1 MHSFVDRY
9 GAARCGPVPQWIL
22 SLAML
27 VFTADFA
34 VSAPYPPQGLS
45 SEWVQPDGTVLQ
57 LKMYGDEFYARTE
70 TAEGYTVLFSAT
82 DNTYYYAEPE
92 TNGRSLRRSRTRAT
106 LPPPTGL
113 VKHLKEPRDVVS
125 AIRASNIQRYAPDRA
140 AKWKARKEAVL
151 QQRINANPAKSVS
164 GVALDAGEPV
174 PALERFVST
183 RAASGSR
190 VGLVILAQFPDDPAT
205 GSVDPTNFP
214 TTQSAMERYS
224 NEIGYSDNGNT
235 GSIRDYYADQ
245 SSGALDFTQL
255 VSTIV
260 TLPHP
265 RNYYNYA
272 DYPANTAYR
281 LMGSAG
287 RMLVA
292 DAVAQLKASGFDF
305 STVSLDAYDRVLA
318 TSLMFAGNMSGVWA
332 QGLWPH
338 AWTMPSYTD
347 VGIPGEPRYIYAYQI
362 TNVANAAPVIGT
374 MCHELGHLLL
384 SYPDFY
390 DTDSSDGASA
400 GVGEHSLMGSG
411 NYLNGGRT
419 PAPIDLYLKEFSG
432 WATITDLSLNVAT
445 QQSLTAGGHGYRLR
459 KPGNSAEYFLIENR
473 SDDDRWASHAPDKGI
488 VIWHVDEAV
497 TTDNMRQQMTAS
509 LHYELSLE
517 QADGLF
523 DLEANRD
530 RGDAQDLFDSFA
542 LFTDSTTPNAN
553 WWDGSASGVR
563 LQVLNPSGTPAMHL
577 QFSSDVVQ
585 VTMGEAVDTTG
596 LLWSENG
603 LTFAPGSWFGELSSA
618 AQDGVDQATHYPIGD
633 SQEASVATA
642 VTGPGSLTFWWKVSS
657 EPNGD
662 YLRFY
667 RNDVQHPAAPA
678 ISGDSGWQQR
688 TIPIPTGLHT
698 LRWTY
703 GKNASVAAGADAA
716 WLDRVMFTPGAVD
729 SDGDGLSDDEEA
741 LLGTNPNSVDSDGD
755 GLVDGAGGVV
765 LSSTY
770 PAGIDVDGDGFVDGE
785 ADVGTDPVAS
795 NVGDLAPRGSPNNI
809 IDTGDQV
816 VLMRFLSGL
825 SQPSDM
831 EAVLADI
838 DGDGDLDVGD
848 LVRLKSLLT
857 QPAY

>member
-1 MHSFVDRY
+1 
-9 GAARCGPVPQWIL
+9 
-22 SLAML
+22 ML
-27 VFTADFA
+27 LFTADAA
-34 VSAPYPPQGLS
+34 VSAPYPPEGLS
-45 SEWVQPDGTVLQ
+45 SEWVQPDGRVLQ

-106 LPPPTGL
+106 SPPPAGL
-113 VKHLKEPRDVVS
+113 VKHLKEPREVVS

-140 AKWKARKEAVL
+140 AKWKSRKEAVL
-151 QQRINANPAKSVS
+151 QQRSNARSTKPGVDVVTGAEKPVPTQELFAKAQAVS
-164 GVALDAGEPV
+164 GA
-174 PALERFVST
+174 
-183 RAASGSR
+183 R
-190 VGLVILAQFPDDPAT
+190 VGLVILVQFPDDPAT

-214 TTQSAMERYS
+214 TTQVAMERYS
-224 NEIGYSDNGNT
+224 NEIGYTDNGNT

-245 SSGALDFTQL
+245 SSGALDFTQV
-255 VSTIV
+255 VSPIV

-265 RNYYNYA
+265 RNYYNFS
-272 DYPANTAYR
+272 DYPANTSYS
-281 LMGSAG
+281 LMGIAG

-292 DAVAQLKASGFDF
+292 DAVAELKASGFDF
-305 STVSLDAYDRVLA
+305 SGLSVDAYNRVLA
-318 TSLMFAGNMSGVWA
+318 TSLMFAGNLSGVWA

-338 AWTMPSYTD
+338 AWTMGSYVD

-362 TNVANAAPVIGT
+362 TNVPNAAPVIGT

-384 SYPDFY
+384 AYPDFY
-390 DTDSSDGASA
+390 DTDSSDGASE

-419 PAPIDLYLKEFSG
+419 PAPIDLYLKDFSG
-432 WATITDLSLNVAT
+432 WATISDLALNVAT

-459 KPGNSAEYFLIENR
+459 KPGNNTEYFLIENR
-473 SDDDRWASHAPDKGI
+473 SDDDRWATHAPDKGI

-509 LHYELSLE
+509 QHYELSLE

-542 LFTDSTTPNAN
+542 VFSDSTTPNAN
-553 WWDGSASGVR
+553 WWDGSTSGVS
-563 LQVLNPSGTPAMHL
+563 LQVLNPAGTPTMHL
-577 QFSSDVVQ
+577 QFFSDVFQ
-585 VTMGEAVDTTG
+585 VPVGEAVDATG
-596 LLWSENG
+596 LPWSDDG
-603 LTFAPGSWFGELSSA
+603 LTFTPGSWFGELSA
-618 AQDGVDQATHYPIGD
+618 TAQDGIDQATHYPVGD
-633 SQEASVATA
+633 SEEASLSTA
-642 VTGPGSLTFWWKVSS
+642 VTGPGSLTYWWKVSS
-657 EPNGD
+657 ELNGD
-662 YLRFY
+662 FLRFY
-667 RNDVQHPAAPA
+667 RNDVEHPAAPA

-688 TIPIPTGLHT
+688 TIPIPAGLHT

-716 WLDRVMFTPGAVD
+716 WLDRVIFTPGAVD

-741 LLGTNPNSVDSDGD
+741 LLGTDPNSVDSDGD

-765 LSSTY
+765 LLSNY
-770 PAGIDVDGDGFVDGE
+770 PVGIDVDGDGFIDGE
-785 ADVGTDPVAS
+785 ADLGTDPSGS
-795 NVGDLAPRGSPNNI
+795 NIGDLAPRGSPNNI

-816 VLMRFLSGL
+816 VLMRFLNGL
-825 SQPSDM
+825 SQPTEL
-831 EAVLADI
+831 EAILADI

-848 LVRLKSLLT
+848 LVLLKSQLT
-857 QPAY
+857 Q